1 VSTSPLESVLIVAVG
16 ALRCALR
23 VSCVVETMRPLPL
36 HALAGAPRF
45 VLGASVIR
53 GEAVPVVDLAGLVGE
68 VSTAPTR
75 FVVVRAGEHRAALAV
90 ERVVGVRNMDVET
103 VGVVP
108 PLLAPV
114 ASEAIAALGSLDTDL
129 LAVLRTAQIVPD
141 EVWGLLANWSTP

>member
-1 VSTSPLESVLIVAVG
+1 
-16 ALRCALR
+16 
-23 VSCVVETMRPLPL
+23 
-36 HALAGAPRF
+36 
-45 VLGASVIR
+45 
-53 GEAVPVVDLAGLVGE
+53 
-68 VSTAPTR
+68 
-75 FVVVRAGEHRAALAV
+75 
-90 ERVVGVRNMDVET
+90 MDVET